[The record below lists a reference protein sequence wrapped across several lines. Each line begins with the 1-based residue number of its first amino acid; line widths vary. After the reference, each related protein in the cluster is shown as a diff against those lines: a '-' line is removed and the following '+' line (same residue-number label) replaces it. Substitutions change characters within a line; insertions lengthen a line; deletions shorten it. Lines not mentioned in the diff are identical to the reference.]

1 MPGRSAPGRSVPGRQ
16 PTRLPPGL
24 LEDAPES
31 AEHLV
36 RTSGVVLV
44 VDGYNISHACW
55 PVLPIAE
62 QRRRLVDALSEMAAR
77 TGADVEVVF
86 DGGEH
91 DEPAPPGASRQAVRT
106 RFSPPGTEADDVILE
121 MVDAYP
127 AHRPV
132 VVATSDRRVRDGVR
146 QRGANVIS
154 AGQLLKVLHR
164 DRGW

>member
-1 MPGRSAPGRSVPGRQ
+1 MWTVSIPPPRPAAVARQ
-16 PTRLPPGL
+16 QLS
-24 LEDAPES
+24 ES
-31 AEHLV
+31 SPFV
-36 RTSGVVLV
+36 RHRHGWLHGVL
-44 VDGYNISHACW
+44 A
-55 PVLPIAE
+55 IAE
-62 QRRRLVDALSEMAAR
+62 QRRRLVDALSELAAR
-77 TGADVEVVF
+77 TGADVEVIF

-91 DEPAPPGASRQAVRT
+91 DQPAPPGATRQLVKT

-121 MVDAYP
+121 MVERYP

-154 AGQLLKVLHR
+154 AGQLLKVLRR

>member
-1 MPGRSAPGRSVPGRQ
+1 VPGRR
-16 PTRLPPGL
+16 PIPLPPGL
-24 LEDAPES
+24 LEEAPES

-36 RTSGVVLV
+36 RTNGVVLV
-44 VDGYNISHACW
+44 VDGYNVSHACW
-55 PVLPIAE
+55 PELAIAE
-62 QRRRLVDALSEMAAR
+62 QRRRLVDALSELAAR

-91 DEPAPPGASRQAVRT
+91 DQPAPPGATRQLVKT

-121 MVDAYP
+121 MVERYP

-154 AGQLLKVLHR
+154 AGQLLKVLRR